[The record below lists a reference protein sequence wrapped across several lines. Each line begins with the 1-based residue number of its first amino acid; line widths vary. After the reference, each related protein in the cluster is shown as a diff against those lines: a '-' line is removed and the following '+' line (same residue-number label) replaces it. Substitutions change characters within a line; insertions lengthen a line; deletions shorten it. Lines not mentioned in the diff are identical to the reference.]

1 MNRFIAWGAAAA
13 GLIVILA
20 TIPRSTQGL
29 KPVERFEDKYN
40 VLADNQTGDIYA
52 WVDFN
57 GVQRFVKLD
66 KPSEGAVRKNAAPA
80 SDKNAE
86 VQEADVRS
94 GNIFEKQGNI
104 KVGANTYNVDTKIK
118 YREKEQSM
126 LYRVSISVNPKVDPK
141 TNKPASCITQ
151 AQAKSLRSVFENDG
165 SSMDVRF
172 EDSDK
177 FWVKDVTIPLFVK
190 AANNKVSSIID
201 GIEDSCG
208 QVKEIVFHGVAQNL
222 TFPEYTWVD
231 NGKLILK
238 GVKITPATAQAAAK
252 Q

>member
-1 MNRFIAWGAAAA
+1 MKRLIAWGAAAA
-13 GLIVILA
+13 GLIAILA
-20 TIPRSTQGL
+20 AIPRLSQGL

-66 KPSEGAVRKNAAPA
+66 KPSEGAVRKNATPQPEQGTEA
-80 SDKNAE
+80 
-86 VQEADVRS
+86 QEADVRS
-94 GNIFEKQGNI
+94 GNIFEKQGSI
-104 KVGANTYNVDTKIK
+104 KVGANSYNVSTKIK

-126 LYRVSISVNPKVDPK
+126 IYRVAISVSPKIDPK
-141 TNKPASCITQ
+141 TDKPAACISE

-190 AANNKVSSIID
+190 AANNKVTSIID
-201 GIEDSCG
+201 GIEDPCG
-208 QVKEIVFHGVAQNL
+208 RVKEVVFHGVAQNL
-222 TFPEYTWVD
+222 SFPEYSWVD
-231 NGKLILK
+231 NGKLLLK
-238 GVKITPATAQAAAK
+238 GVKITAATLPADK
-252 Q
+252 K